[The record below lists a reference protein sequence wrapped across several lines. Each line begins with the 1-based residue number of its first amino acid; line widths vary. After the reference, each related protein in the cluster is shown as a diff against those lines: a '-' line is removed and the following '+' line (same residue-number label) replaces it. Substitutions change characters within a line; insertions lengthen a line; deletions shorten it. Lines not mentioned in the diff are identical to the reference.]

1 MRKTY
6 WVYAIRSRSTGRIYI
21 GQTEDLQ
28 RRLSQHNDPH
38 NTLSLYTKRV
48 KGPWDVFYTEQYKD
62 RGEAVRRERSLKGG
76 KGREFL
82 KLAIPR

>member
-28 RRLSQHNDPH
+28 RRLSQRNDPYS
-38 NTLSLYTKRV
+38 TLSLYTKRI
-48 KGPWDVFYTEQYKD
+48 KGPWDVVDSEQYQD
-62 RGEAVRRERSLKGG
+62 RGEAVKRERSLKGG

-82 KLAIPR
+82 KLIVPR